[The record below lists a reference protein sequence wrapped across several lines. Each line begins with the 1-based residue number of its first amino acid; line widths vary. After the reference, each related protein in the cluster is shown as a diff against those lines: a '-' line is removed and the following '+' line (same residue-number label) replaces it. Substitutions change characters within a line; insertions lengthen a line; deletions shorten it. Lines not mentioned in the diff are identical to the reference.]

1 MPILSLTARRHVAA
15 LATVWL
21 LLWTLAGGASAQDD
35 LYGPQAPTDVAYV
48 RAVNAAERGGLGVRI
63 ADGVMEALPFA
74 GATAYV
80 AVPPGRV
87 RLDLGGHEV
96 EVSAEVGAF
105 LTVVAH
111 EGGAWTIED
120 TPLRDASRGM
130 LALYNLS
137 DRSALDLVV
146 IDGPEV
152 VTGVAPGEQ
161 AAIAIAEAEVALR
174 VRSDEGDE
182 IDLAPRLYERGV
194 AHAVFVVGD
203 AEGLVV
209 GYDAS
214 RLD

>member
-1 MPILSLTARRHVAA
+1 MHPLPFAPRRHVAV
-15 LATVWL
+15 LATACL

-48 RAVNAAERGGLGVRI
+48 RAVNAAERGGLGVRV

-74 GATAYV
+74 GGTAYV
-80 AVPPGRV
+80 AVPPGPV
-87 RLDLGGHEV
+87 RLDLGGDEIEV
-96 EVSAEVGAF
+96 TAQVGDF
-105 LTVVAH
+105 LTVVAGP
-111 EGGAWTIED
+111 EGVWIIED

-137 DRSALDLVV
+137 DRASLDLVV

-152 VTGVAPGEQ
+152 VTDLAPGEQ
-161 AAIAIAEAEVALR
+161 AAVAIAEAEVALR

-182 IDLAPRLYERGV
+182 IDLEPRLYERGV
-194 AHAVFVVGD
+194 AHAVFVVAD
-203 AEGLVV
+203 DEGLVV